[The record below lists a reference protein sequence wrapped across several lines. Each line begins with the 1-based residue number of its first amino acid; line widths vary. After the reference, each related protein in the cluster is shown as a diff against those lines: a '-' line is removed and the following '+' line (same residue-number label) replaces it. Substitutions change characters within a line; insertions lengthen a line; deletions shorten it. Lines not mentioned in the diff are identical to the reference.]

1 MKIEKSILEGYT
13 KIDSE
18 LIWRMIE
25 DGLFDVGDLFSF
37 FDMVFKLRTRGALF
51 IKDFM
56 EVADTTAIAKAAA
69 LRIVVV
75 YKSKKNPEINFVKLG
90 YNGIELYRKF
100 GLKEEHT
107 LDLKPSDMAF
117 SGLDIV
123 LGMNRYLVKNKLHHY
138 KFITSTGP
146 VITRNSDGDETAY
159 AYPEF
164 IESFKEAGLFY
175 QGMIVPIYDEP
186 YTIPWDV
193 CCASCDSVAELRTA
207 INKVVDGKAGLL

>member
-25 DGLFDVGDLFSF
+25 DGLFEVGDLYSF

-51 IKDFM
+51 INDFI
-56 EVADTTAIAKAAA
+56 EVADTTAMAKAAA

-75 YKSKKNPEINFVKLG
+75 YKSKNNPEINFVKLG
-90 YNGIELYRKF
+90 YNGIALYSKF
-100 GLKEEHT
+100 GLKEERV

-117 SGLDIV
+117 SGLETV

-138 KFITSTGP
+138 KFISSTGP
-146 VITRNSDGDETAY
+146 VITHNTNGEETAY

-164 IESFKEAGLFY
+164 IERFKEVGLY
-175 QGMIVPIYDEP
+175 QGMIVPIYEES

-193 CCASCDSVAELRTA
+193 CCASCDSVAELRLA
-207 INKVVDGKAGLL
+207 INKAVDCKERIL